1 MLRLACDTAAVND
14 QIERLEAARQAMRA
28 LRPDV
33 ENREPWPLSRAYGV
47 EPESD
52 WGPKEVLAHVA
63 EMIPFWLGQIER
75 VTADRDE
82 PVPFGRVTSD
92 PVRIQRI
99 GRDRT
104 MPAAELF
111 ERIDG
116 AAALAAAR
124 LATLSPRES
133 GRRGTH
139 PRFGEMTVDAI
150 AGRFVIGHLEEH
162 VEQLTEILARA
173 PQAQSD
179 QTG

>member
-28 LRPDV
+28 LRPGV

-63 EMIPFWLGQIER
+63 EMIPFWLGQIEHV
-75 VTADRDE
+75 VTNGDE

-104 MPAAELF
+104 LPAAELF
-111 ERIDG
+111 DRIDG
-116 AAALAAAR
+116 AAELAAAR
-124 LATLSPRES
+124 LAKLSPPQS
-133 GRRGTH
+133 ARRGLN
-139 PRFGEMTVDAI
+139 PRLGEMTVDAI
-150 AGRFVIGHLEEH
+150 VGRFVVGHLDEH
-162 VEQLTEILARA
+162 VAQLTEILARA
-173 PQAQSD
+173 SEAPSD